1 MVKDP
6 YLNRTVA
13 RLRAICAY
21 QNTSLK
27 ALAEQTGKTYNA
39 IQGRFAGDIAM
50 SVADISEF
58 SRLLGY
64 TVEEIFAERFTLH
77 EYDPSE
83 GNATGKPEKLS
94 YTGTSHKTNPS
105 TQNKTD

>member
-1 MVKDP
+1 MVTDP

-27 ALAEQTGKTYNA
+27 TLAEQTGKTYNA

-64 TVEEIFAERFTLH
+64 TVEEIFAERFILH
-77 EYDPSE
+77 EYDP
-83 GNATGKPEKLS
+83 ATGKPEKLS
-94 YTGTSHKTNPS
+94 YTGTNHKINPS